1 MESQPNAASHP
12 NMDPQLDDPMSS
24 HSETTTTKSHTGT
37 LTDNQNTM
45 PKCDT
50 NPPTGSHTEKPLL
63 CKDVLHMLHHWCS
76 SDSIAVED
84 VCTSESEHDLTS
96 ESDAWSD
103 DDDDDGTNSDESVLC
118 LTSRGPRPLDSSDSL
133 RPPLPRRLSF
143 KPLETTEEKKS
154 HESATG
160 QSYERDFEKKD
171 IIQHPVVPKPEWPQ
185 NVIFQ
190 NQYFSVAE
198 SKIAGWGAF
207 AIKDLKYGDTI
218 LVEKPLFTADSSTLF
233 HEFDKLD
240 QDKQEIAL
248 ALHANDMCKPGTP
261 KVQAIWTTN
270 CFATGL
276 RDKAGLFPIASRF
289 NHSCHPKDN
298 IEYTYDHRQ
307 KYLEMIVKAETI
319 AAGEE
324 LTISYGNQRTPIDL
338 FLRYGFRCRCGAC
351 PGLVDST
358 HMVEW

>member
-1 MESQPNAASHP
+1 
-12 NMDPQLDDPMSS
+12 
-24 HSETTTTKSHTGT
+24 
-37 LTDNQNTM
+37 
-45 PKCDT
+45 
-50 NPPTGSHTEKPLL
+50 
-63 CKDVLHMLHHWCS
+63 MLHYWSS

-84 VCTSESEHDLTS
+84 ICTSESEDALTS

-103 DDDDDGTNSDESVLC
+103 DDDDTNSDESVLC

-133 RPPLPRRLSF
+133 CPPLPRRLSF
-143 KPLETTEEKKS
+143 KPLETEEKKS
-154 HESATG
+154 DEDAT
-160 QSYERDFEKKD
+160 SKTPDARFEKRD
-171 IIQHPVVPKPEWPQ
+171 IIQHPVITSLDWPQ

-207 AIKDLKYGDTI
+207 AIRDLKYGDTI
-218 LVEKPLFTADSSTLF
+218 LMEKPLFTADSSTLF

-240 QDKQEIAL
+240 QEKREIAL

-298 IEYTYDHRQ
+298 VEYTFDRHQ
-307 KYLEMIVKAETI
+307 NYLEMIVKADTI

-324 LTISYGNQRTPIDL
+324 LTISYGNERAPIDL

-351 PGLVDST
+351 PGLIDST
-358 HMVEW
+358 HIIEW